1 MGRKGF
7 ALLTVLW
14 VLAALIALVGVT
26 LASIRVAGQVTRNR
40 IWLARAEW
48 AREACSAILQARYT
62 QTGIVGLR
70 DTVDLG
76 NGLWCTVTDP
86 VETAI
91 PRAGTQS
98 AGSSGP
104 VNASGP
110 LHRRSMVSTASPG
123 QGVLGE
129 PAPVVLTIVGALH
142 PTPIVS
148 YLVMTVA
155 PQKGQLAIVR
165 REAE

>member
-40 IWLARAEW
+40 IWLARTEW
-48 AREACSAILQARYT
+48 AREACAAILQARYT

-70 DTVDLG
+70 DTVYLG
-76 NGLWCTVTDP
+76 NGLWCTITGP
-86 VETAI
+86 VETAVR
-91 PRAGTQS
+91 RAGTQS
-98 AGSSGP
+98 GGSSGP
-104 VNASGP
+104 VNASSP
-110 LHRRSMVSTASPG
+110 LDRPSMASTASPG
-123 QGVLGE
+123 QGVPEE
-129 PAPVVLTIVGALH
+129 PAPLVLSVIGGLH
-142 PTPIVS
+142 GTPI
-148 YLVMTVA
+148 LCHLILTVV
-155 PQKGQLAIVR
+155 PEKGQLAVVR